1 MIRRFTFESRI
12 RSAALADRLLS
23 LCARLMLALEFE
35 AEFPTLDPLLLAE
48 LTMLALLLLALA
60 LAPLTPLV
68 LAQLKLLLFQA
79 SLAGRW
85 RGLCS
90 LI

>member
-1 MIRRFTFESRI
+1 MESRI
-12 RSAALADRLLS
+12 RSAALAERLLS

-60 LAPLTPLV
+60 PLTPLV

>member
-1 MIRRFTFESRI
+1 
-12 RSAALADRLLS
+12 
-23 LCARLMLALEFE
+23 MLALEFE

-79 SLAGRW
+79 SLVGRR

>member
-1 MIRRFTFESRI
+1 MIRCFTFESRI
-12 RSAALADRLLS
+12 RSAALADKLLS

-60 LAPLTPLV
+60 PLTPLV

-79 SLAGRW
+79 SLTGRW

>member
-1 MIRRFTFESRI
+1 
-12 RSAALADRLLS
+12 
-23 LCARLMLALEFE
+23 MLALEFE
-35 AEFPTLDPLLLAE
+35 AEFPTLEPLLLAE

-79 SLAGRW
+79 SLVGR
-85 RGLCS
+85 
-90 LI
+90 